1 MKAKKVAIL
10 LVSTSLAMGTVGT
23 MTVFA
28 DPPAM
33 GSEAPQAPEQDF
45 SGEKPQ
51 APNGEAPQAPEQD
64 CNGEKKQASD
74 GEAPQAPNG
83 EAPQAPNGETPQA
96 PDGQAP
102 QAPNGEAPNDQN
114 NEAPQAPNGQASQA
128 PDGQAPTNIVKIT
141 AIENGNATVEIRNMT
156 GKPDEA
162 NSNEETSDAET
173 KNYDFSSA
181 EIVKESNG
189 KKEAATLSDIT
200 ADSMVELELNEDGSV
215 KTVIIKEKP
224 EGQAPDGKAPNG
236 QAPDNKAST
245 NQTSEEKTSDNT
257 AS

>member
-33 GSEAPQAPEQDF
+33 GSEAPQA
-45 SGEKPQ
+45 S
-51 APNGEAPQAPEQD
+51 
-64 CNGEKKQASD
+64 
-74 GEAPQAPNG
+74 
-83 EAPQAPNGETPQA
+83 NGETPQMPDAQNFNGEMPQAPSGEAHQA

-189 KKEAATLSDIT
+189 KKEAASLSDIT

>member
-1 MKAKKVAIL
+1 
-10 LVSTSLAMGTVGT
+10 

-33 GSEAPQAPEQDF
+33 GSEAPQA
-45 SGEKPQ
+45 SNGETPQMPDAQNFNGEMPQ
-51 APNGEAPQAPEQD
+51 APSGEA
-64 CNGEKKQASD
+64 
-74 GEAPQAPNG
+74 
-83 EAPQAPNGETPQA
+83 PQA

-189 KKEAATLSDIT
+189 KKEAASLSDIT

>member
-33 GSEAPQAPEQDF
+33 GSEAPQA
-45 SGEKPQ
+45 S
-51 APNGEAPQAPEQD
+51 NGETPQMPDAQNF
-64 CNGEKKQASD
+64 NGEM
-74 GEAPQAPNG
+74 
-83 EAPQAPNGETPQA
+83 PQAPNGETPQA

-114 NEAPQAPNGQASQA
+114 NEAPQAPNGE
-128 PDGQAPTNIVKIT
+128 APTNIVKIT

-189 KKEAATLSDIT
+189 KKEAASLSDIT

-215 KTVIIKEKP
+215 KTVIILP
-224 EGQAPDGKAPNG
+224 C
-236 QAPDNKAST
+236 
-245 NQTSEEKTSDNT
+245 TSFGRCFFIFTQ
-257 AS
+257 

>member
-33 GSEAPQAPEQDF
+33 GSEAPQA
-45 SGEKPQ
+45 S
-51 APNGEAPQAPEQD
+51 NGETPQMPDAQNF
-64 CNGEKKQASD
+64 NGEM
-74 GEAPQAPNG
+74 
-83 EAPQAPNGETPQA
+83 PQAPNGETPQA

-102 QAPNGEAPNDQN
+102 QVPNGEAPNDQN

-189 KKEAATLSDIT
+189 KKEAASLSDIT

>member
-1 MKAKKVAIL
+1 M
-10 LVSTSLAMGTVGT
+10 
-23 MTVFA
+23 
-28 DPPAM
+28 
-33 GSEAPQAPEQDF
+33 
-45 SGEKPQ
+45 
-51 APNGEAPQAPEQD
+51 
-64 CNGEKKQASD
+64 
-74 GEAPQAPNG
+74 
-83 EAPQAPNGETPQA
+83 
-96 PDGQAP
+96 
-102 QAPNGEAPNDQN
+102 
-114 NEAPQAPNGQASQA
+114 
-128 PDGQAPTNIVKIT
+128 VKIT
-141 AIENGNATVEIRNMT
+141 AIEDGNATVEIRNMT

-162 NSNEETSDAET
+162 NSNEETSNAET

-189 KKEAATLSDIT
+189 KKEAASLSDIT

-224 EGQAPDGKAPNG
+224 EGPAPDGKAPNG

>member
-33 GSEAPQAPEQDF
+33 GSEAPQA
-45 SGEKPQ
+45 S
-51 APNGEAPQAPEQD
+51 NGETPQMPDAQNF
-64 CNGEKKQASD
+64 NGEM
-74 GEAPQAPNG
+74 
-83 EAPQAPNGETPQA
+83 PQAPNGETPQA

-189 KKEAATLSDIT
+189 KKEAASLSDIT

>member
-33 GSEAPQAPEQDF
+33 GSEAPQA
-45 SGEKPQ
+45 S
-51 APNGEAPQAPEQD
+51 NGETPQMPDAQNF
-64 CNGEKKQASD
+64 NGEM
-74 GEAPQAPNG
+74 
-83 EAPQAPNGETPQA
+83 PQAPNGETPQA

-102 QAPNGEAPNDQN
+102 QVPNGEAPNDQN
-114 NEAPQAPNGQASQA
+114 NEAPQAPNGE
-128 PDGQAPTNIVKIT
+128 APTNIVKIT

-189 KKEAATLSDIT
+189 KKEAASLSDIT

>member
-33 GSEAPQAPEQDF
+33 GSEAPQA
-45 SGEKPQ
+45 SNGETPQMPDAQNFNGEMPQ
-51 APNGEAPQAPEQD
+51 APSGEAPQAP
-64 CNGEKKQASD
+64 D

-83 EAPQAPNGETPQA
+83 EAPQAP
-96 PDGQAP
+96 DGQRP
-102 QAPNGEAPNDQN
+102 Q
-114 NEAPQAPNGQASQA
+114 
-128 PDGQAPTNIVKIT
+128 NIVKIT
-141 AIENGNATVEIRNMT
+141 AIEDGNATVEIRNMT

-189 KKEAATLSDIT
+189 KKEAASLSDIT

>member
-23 MTVFA
+23 KTVFA

-33 GSEAPQAPEQDF
+33 GSEAPQA
-45 SGEKPQ
+45 S
-51 APNGEAPQAPEQD
+51 NGETPQMPDAQNF
-64 CNGEKKQASD
+64 NGEM
-74 GEAPQAPNG
+74 
-83 EAPQAPNGETPQA
+83 PQAPNGETPQA

>member
-1 MKAKKVAIL
+1 MKTKKVAII
-10 LVSTSLAMGTVGT
+10 LVSASLAMGTVGT

-33 GSEAPQAPEQDF
+33 SSEM
-45 SGEKPQ
+45 
-51 APNGEAPQAPEQD
+51 
-64 CNGEKKQASD
+64 
-74 GEAPQAPNG
+74 
-83 EAPQAPNGETPQA
+83 
-96 PDGQAP
+96 
-102 QAPNGEAPNDQN
+102 
-114 NEAPQAPNGQASQA
+114 PQAPNGQASQA

>member
-33 GSEAPQAPEQDF
+33 GSEAPQA
-45 SGEKPQ
+45 SNGETPQMPDAQNFNGEMPQ
-51 APNGEAPQAPEQD
+51 APSGEA
-64 CNGEKKQASD
+64 
-74 GEAPQAPNG
+74 
-83 EAPQAPNGETPQA
+83 PQA

-189 KKEAATLSDIT
+189 KKEAASLSDIT